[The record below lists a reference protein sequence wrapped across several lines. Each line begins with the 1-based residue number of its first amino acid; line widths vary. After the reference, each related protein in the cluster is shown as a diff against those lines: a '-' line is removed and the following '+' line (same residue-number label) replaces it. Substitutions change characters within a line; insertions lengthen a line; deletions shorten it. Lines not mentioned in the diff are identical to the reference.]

1 MKRRT
6 PLLAG
11 ALTALSLA
19 ALALPASTF
28 AAVAA
33 DSQTQF
39 LSLLNGDRQS
49 AGPAPPR
56 VCSTPAR
63 IPPPP
68 PPPEPARGTPGH
80 QSGSAPPGIP
90 SKRATP
96 APPE

>member
-6 PLLAG
+6 SLLTG

-33 DSQTQF
+33 DGQTQF

-49 AGPAPPR
+49 AG
-56 VCSTPAR
+56 
-63 IPPPP
+63 
-68 PPPEPARGTPGH
+68 G
-80 QSGSAPPGIP
+80 
-90 SKRATP
+90 
-96 APPE
+96 